1 MRMLSQT
8 VGFIGAGQMARAM
21 ARGFVAAGLL
31 AERQIVAADPQPAAI
46 DELRRLLP
54 GAVAA
59 RDNADVVARSEIVV
73 LAVKPQTAQAAL
85 ADMRGAMTADKLV
98 ISIIT
103 GIRLDALSKTLG
115 AGRFVRVVPNTPC
128 LVGQSATAFCLGP
141 GATAA
146 DGELVAKLL
155 DSLGLAIPIEEKLLN
170 AVTGLSGSGPAYIYL
185 MIEALADGGVRMGL
199 PREMAIRL
207 AAQTVKGAAEMVL
220 ATGDHT
226 AVLKDR
232 VTSPGGTTIAGL
244 HVLETQGV
252 RGALISAV
260 EAATRRAAELA
271 GDK

>member
-1 MRMLSQT
+1 MLSQT
-8 VGFIGAGQMARAM
+8 IGFIGAGQMARAM
-21 ARGFVAAGLL
+21 AQGFVSAGLL
-31 AERQIVAADPQPAAI
+31 ADRQIIAADPQPAAT
-46 DELRRLLP
+46 DELLRQLP
-54 GAVAA
+54 AAMIA
-59 RDNADVVARSEIVV
+59 RDNAEVVERSDIVV
-73 LAVKPQTAQAAL
+73 LAVKPQMAQTAL
-85 ADMRGAMTADKLV
+85 TSMRSAMTAEKLV

-103 GIRLDALSKTLG
+103 GIRLEAIGKALG

-141 GATAA
+141 GATQA

-155 DSLGLAIPIEEKLLN
+155 GSLGVAIPIEEKLLN

-199 PREMAIRL
+199 PRDTAIRL

-220 ATGDHT
+220 ATGEHT

-260 EAATRRAAELA
+260 EAAARR
-271 GDK
+271 GRVGRR